1 WALRACDG
9 VASACPTSPEAA
21 SDRRASCGGAYL
33 LCHLPS
39 QKAIQDKQQLG
50 SQVAERGLDLR
61 LGPGGIPRLQGV
73 KGETGIVVTDKG
85 DVRVALRCL
94 ADSAGQ
100 ENAGRVDAER
110 CHQSLPQRVQ
120 PVLMR
125 VIAFA
130 SCIDPPI
137 ISV

>member
-1 WALRACDG
+1 MVARLHLGAGACDG

-21 SDRRASCGGAYL
+21 SDGRASCGAYL

-50 SQVAERGLDLR
+50 SQIAERGFDLL

-85 DVRVALRCL
+85 DVRVALRRL
-94 ADSAGQ
+94 PDGAD
-100 ENAGRVDAER
+100 
-110 CHQSLPQRVQ
+110 
-120 PVLMR
+120 
-125 VIAFA
+125 
-130 SCIDPPI
+130 
-137 ISV
+137 